1 MIVLAKIWYKESSK
15 TSENIDFQ
23 LKLKDFLSNPS
34 IDRDTKL
41 KSLFESYSL
50 VKSKKDK
57 MLLVITKTQLK
68 SLWEKLWL
76 EKNKN
81 TTFSLRDVLNELIV
95 NWKKTIKDSENE
107 KKIEEKQI
115 NKTKD
120 FIYQSSNKIIPKEIK
135 ISSNIKKESPNSWY
149 GYDSE
154 ENYNIE
160 EVNQVSPEDKKII
173 KKINQV
179 EDLLSKIYSQ
189 RVKEMYNDR
198 LEVIKNSNYFNELMN
213 NELNILIDDIN
224 LSNRI

>member
-1 MIVLAKIWYKESSK
+1 MKKYTGIIIIFIW
-15 TSENIDFQ
+15 
-23 LKLKDFLSNPS
+23 
-34 IDRDTKL
+34 
-41 KSLFESYSL
+41 
-50 VKSKKDK
+50 
-57 MLLVITKTQLK
+57 
-68 SLWEKLWL
+68 SLWVALSLIFFFNNSGETQ
-76 EKNKN
+76 N
-81 TTFSLRDVLNELIV
+81 TT
-95 NWKKTIKDSENE
+95 TQ
-107 KKIEEKQI
+107 KIEEKQI